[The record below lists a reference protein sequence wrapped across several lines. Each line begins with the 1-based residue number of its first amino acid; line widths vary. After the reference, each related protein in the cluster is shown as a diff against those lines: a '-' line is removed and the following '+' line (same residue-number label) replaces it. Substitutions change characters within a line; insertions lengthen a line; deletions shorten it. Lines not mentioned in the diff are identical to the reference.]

1 MRILL
6 ALLLAVG
13 LGAASPRTP
22 DDSDPVALITAI
34 YKTYAEDKDKDNP
47 GLPHVYSKRLQ
58 ALVDKDEKETP
69 EGMVGRI
76 DWDVFVDGQNW
87 KLSGLKIA
95 LVSKSATHAQVRA
108 TFKNFDHPS
117 NMLFDLALEDGHWRV
132 DDVEKTLKPRWTMS
146 KILMS
151 APDAF
156 PDAKPEAQYATA
168 SEGVSGPSSHRRFGR
183 AFRSDRQTPRTKSP
197 ARRPSSALASSSR
210 DCCAVGLSPCRPPIA
225 V

>member
-1 MRILL
+1 MLRGRSMPILL

-13 LGAASPRTP
+13 LGAGSPRTP
-22 DDSDPVALITAI
+22 DDSDPVALITAM
-34 YKTYAEDKDKDNP
+34 
-47 GLPHVYSKRLQ
+47 LQ

-108 TFKNFDHPS
+108 TFKNFDPPS
-117 NMLFDLALEDGHWRV
+117 NMLFDLVLEDGHWRV
-132 DDVEKTLKPRWTMS
+132 DDVEKTLKPRGTMS

-156 PDAKPEAQYATA
+156 PDAKPEAQ
-168 SEGVSGPSSHRRFGR
+168 
-183 AFRSDRQTPRTKSP
+183 
-197 ARRPSSALASSSR
+197 
-210 DCCAVGLSPCRPPIA
+210 
-225 V
+225 